1 MTLLD
6 ESGVSPPEAA
16 RSSDPVAVAV
26 RLRLPVRAG
35 VTERFVSTDPPKG
48 WDLAAHPRLARILRS
63 RKFQFALIVPNQ
75 IIFWL
80 VIFLGLLGT
89 VVPGLNFGTAITWYI
104 WFCLVFVLMVVVGR
118 AWCVM
123 CPFGGFA
130 EWVQR
135 RAFWT
140 RSQRRLGLGR
150 KLPEPIARYGF
161 LLSVGMFLLLTWIE
175 EYFNIAGPGGPWA
188 TSFMVLGIVGG
199 ALVFFLVFERRTFC
213 RYFCPLTALIGTVGA
228 MGSAAGFRTRDRQL
242 CLDCKTKDCM
252 RGGVNGYGCPWY
264 TWPGSADSNLA
275 CGLCSECFKG
285 CPEGNIGFYLQ
296 PPLTSVVAPKRR
308 RADVAWAVAVLWGLV
323 VFQQVNATNVYASV
337 DGWLNKLTGLAYPNP
352 VDYLG
357 IIALVALVMA
367 GIVKGAERL
376 LARSDLSAASSAN
389 LAPFPAPAVDVLARS
404 APASEHAGP
413 LTPGT
418 SLTSGLSLTSTAS
431 LVSDFS
437 TGTLAMPGGVGVD
450 ATGGSGIAGVQGAP
464 PDAGFITRNSPFRS
478 YFLPLMYGL
487 IPVVGADY
495 FARQLP
501 KFFKHA
507 LRIVPAVGHL
517 FGAGSTSSALYNTR
531 ILSNAG
537 IVEVQVVVIALGTLA
552 SMWAS
557 WRISGR
563 ELVTISRHP
572 AAARAV
578 AVALPL
584 ACGVAAAV
592 LYVIMHAAS

>member
-6 ESGVSPPEAA
+6 ETGVSSPDAA
-16 RSSDPVAVAV
+16 PHPDPVKVAIH
-26 RLRLPVRAG
+26 LRPPVRSG
-35 VTERFVSTDPPKG
+35 VTERFGPTDPERG
-48 WDLAAHPRLARILRS
+48 WDIAAHPKIARILS
-63 RKFQFALIVPNQ
+63 NRKFQFALILPNQ
-75 IIFWL
+75 VIFWL
-80 VIFLGLLGT
+80 VIFLGILGT

-123 CPFGGFA
+123 CPFGGFG

-135 RAFWT
+135 RAFWKRT
-140 RSQRRLGLGR
+140 QHRLGLGR

-161 LLSVGMFLLLTWIE
+161 LLSVASFLILTWIE

-199 ALVFFLVFERRTFC
+199 ALLFFLVFERRTFC

-228 MGSAAGFRTRDRQL
+228 TGSVAGFRTRDRQV

-285 CPEGNIGFYLQ
+285 CPEGNIGLYLQ
-296 PPLTSVVAPKRR
+296 KPLTSVVAPTRR

-323 VFQQVNATNVYASV
+323 IFQQVNATNVYADV
-337 DGWLNKLTGLAYPNP
+337 DNWLNKGMGLAYPNP
-352 VDYLG
+352 IDYIG
-357 IIALVALVMA
+357 IIGIVALLMA
-367 GIVKGAERL
+367 GIVKGVERL
-376 LARSDLSAASSAN
+376 LARRDLEPPAVNRAPYPSPSAHPLLGSAMTVTPGVSLASGLQMS
-389 LAPFPAPAVDVLARS
+389 PAPALSV
-404 APASEHAGP
+404 AG
-413 LTPGT
+413 G
-418 SLTSGLSLTSTAS
+418 
-431 LVSDFS
+431 
-437 TGTLAMPGGVGVD
+437 
-450 ATGGSGIAGVQGAP
+450 GGSVAAGGRGVTGAGALTG
-464 PDAGFITRNSPFRS
+464 AGSVTSELGSATFISRASRFRM

-507 LRIVPAVGHL
+507 SRIVPAVGHL
-517 FGAGSTSSALYNTR
+517 FGAGSTSSSLYNTR
-531 ILSNAG
+531 ILSNPA
-537 IVEVQVVVIALGTLA
+537 IVEVQLAVVAIGMVA

-563 ELVTISRHP
+563 DLVGISKSP

-578 AVALPL
+578 ALALPL
-584 ACGVAAAV
+584 ACGVAAGV

>member
-1 MTLLD
+1 MTLLN
-6 ESGVSPPEAA
+6 EPGVSSPEVAPP
-16 RSSDPVAVAV
+16 RDPVAVAI
-26 RLRLPVRAG
+26 RLRPPVRSG
-35 VTERFVSTDPPKG
+35 VTERFGPSDPPKD
-48 WDLAAHPRLARILRS
+48 WDLAAHRRVARILRS
-63 RKFQFALIVPNQ
+63 RKFQFALILPNQ

-104 WFCLVFVLMVVVGR
+104 WFGLVFVMMVVVGR

-130 EWVQR
+130 EWIQR
-135 RAFWT
+135 RGLWT
-140 RSQRRLGLGR
+140 RTQRRLGLGR

-161 LLSVGMFLLLTWIE
+161 LLSVGSFLLLTWIE

-199 ALVFFLVFERRTFC
+199 ALLFFLVFERRTFC

-228 MGSAAGFRTRDRQL
+228 MGSVAGFRTRDRQV

-264 TWPGSADSNLA
+264 TWPGSADSNLS

-285 CPEGNIGFYLQ
+285 CPEDNIGLYVQ
-296 PPLTSVVAPKRR
+296 KPLTSVVAPTRR
-308 RADVAWAVAVLWGLV
+308 RADIAWAVAVLWGLV
-323 VFQQVNATNVYASV
+323 LFQQFNATNVYASM
-337 DGWLNKLTGLAYPNP
+337 DGWLTRVTHLAYPNP
-352 VDYLG
+352 VDYVG
-357 IIALVALVMA
+357 VIALVALVMA
-367 GIVKGAERL
+367 GIVKVAEGA
-376 LARSDLSAASSAN
+376 LARGDLDPAPATSR
-389 LAPFPAPAVDVLARS
+389 APFPAPASGL
-404 APASEHAGP
+404 
-413 LTPGT
+413 
-418 SLTSGLSLTSTAS
+418 SLTSGLSLASGLGTSPA
-431 LVSDFS
+431 V
-437 TGTLAMPGGVGVD
+437 TLAGVAGPGLAPSVGEP
-450 ATGGSGIAGVQGAP
+450 GSAS
-464 PDAGFITRNSPFRS
+464 FISRTSRFRM

-507 LRIVPAVGHL
+507 SRIVPSVGHL

-531 ILSNAG
+531 ILSNPG
-537 IVEVQVVVIALGTLA
+537 IVGVQVAVIALGMFA

-557 WRISGR
+557 WKISGR
-563 ELVTISRHP
+563 DLVGISRHP
-572 AAARAV
+572 VAARAV
-578 AVALPL
+578 ALALPL
-584 ACGVAAAV
+584 VCGLTAGI
-592 LYVIMHAAS
+592 LYVITHAAS